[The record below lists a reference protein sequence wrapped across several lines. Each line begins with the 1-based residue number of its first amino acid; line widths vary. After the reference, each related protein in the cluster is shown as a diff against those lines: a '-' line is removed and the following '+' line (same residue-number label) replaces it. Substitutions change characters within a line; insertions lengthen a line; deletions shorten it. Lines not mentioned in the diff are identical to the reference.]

1 MGPPPAHS
9 LLRDSEGKIG
19 FLSGVV
25 HVANA
30 RAGPHPHAKPYGRE
44 YDAIALLVVD
54 ASAAN
59 VIEAAIHCWKAL
71 E

>member
-1 MGPPPAHS
+1 
-9 LLRDSEGKIG
+9 
-19 FLSGVV
+19 V

-30 RAGPHPHAKPYGRE
+30 RTGPHPHANPDGRE

-59 VIEAAIHCWKAL
+59 VIKAAIDCWKAL